1 MNELDA
7 ALLSLLIKDSRL
19 SFADIARQLG
29 CSRAHAR
36 ARVQALL
43 EEGTVEQFT
52 AVVNPEKLGKV
63 LSIVFAS
70 IALLVAA
77 NMAFRNKAQPV
88 ADKLPGSPAKQL
100 MGVFIG
106 GFSTLMG
113 IGGGTLSVPILNAF
127 NVPMHRAVGTAAAI
141 GMVISIPGAIGF
153 LLNGWGVE
161 NTPPL
166 TIGYINL
173 IGFALIVPM
182 TMWMAPIGARM
193 ASATTAARLKLA
205 FAFFLFITA
214 VRMLYGVL
222 A

>member
-7 ALLSLLIKDSRL
+7 ELLSLLIKDSRL

-52 AVVNPEKLGKV
+52 VVVNPEKLGKV

-77 NMAFRNKAQPV
+77 NMAFRSKAQPV
-88 ADKLPGSPAKQL
+88 ADKLPGSPVKQL

-127 NVPMHRAVGTAAAI
+127 NVPIHRAVGTAAAI

-153 LLNGWGVE
+153 LLNGWGIE

-182 TMWMAPIGARM
+182 TM
-193 ASATTAARLKLA
+193 
-205 FAFFLFITA
+205 
-214 VRMLYGVL
+214 
-222 A
+222 